1 MSKTRES
8 ARLLLDQL
16 HDERTRRVVFV
27 SHYLLNENTRYAG
40 GATRPEAVAEVIDEL
55 IAAGYGI
62 HQLPCPERLAWGGVL
77 KRYSLR
83 LYHSKARPLYA
94 VRGVLLS
101 AFLWWTKVI
110 YGRLA
115 RQVARDVAD
124 YQRAGIAVVGIVG
137 IGASPSCGVIT
148 TLDLR
153 VSLEVAGG
161 ATVLVLL
168 VAIPAAYYSARRKFK
183 GRTVFLLLVLVTQM
197 FQPTALVV
205 GIYGQFNQ
213 LGMIDDPA
221 ALILVN
227 AGFNMAFAIWILNAY
242 FGAIPKEL
250 EEAALVDGNTRLGAM
265 FRVIIPLA
273 LPGIV
278 TALIF
283 TFISAWNEFIVAL
296 TLTST
301 PSKEPLTVGLNNFI
315 GAYSV
320 DWQHLFAGSVI
331 ATIPVI
337 ILFALIERKVVSGLT
352 AGSVK

>member
-1 MSKTRES
+1 MAATTAPAAVGAAHDRAATPPSRRPLPRFRTAVIALAAYLVALIFLLPYLEMALTALRPPKE
-8 ARLLLDQL
+8 LLD
-16 HDERTRRVVFV
+16 
-27 SHYLLNENTRYAG
+27 
-40 GATRPEAVAEVIDEL
+40 
-55 IAAGYGI
+55 
-62 HQLPCPERLAWGGVL
+62 
-77 KRYSLR
+77 
-83 LYHSKARPLYA
+83 
-94 VRGVLLS
+94 
-101 AFLWWTKVI
+101 
-110 YGRLA
+110 
-115 RQVARDVAD
+115 AD
-124 YQRAGIAVVGIVG
+124 YLPHHYAWSNFTSLWSTG
-137 IGASPSCGVIT
+137 IGAN
-148 TLDLR
+148 LR
-153 VSLEVAGG
+153 VSLEVSGG

-168 VAIPAAYYSARRKFK
+168 VAIPAAYYSARRKFR

-213 LGMIDDPA
+213 LHMIDNPV

-283 TFISAWNEFIVAL
+283 TFIAAWNEFIVAL

-301 PSKEPLTVGLNNFI
+301 PGNEPLTVGLNNFI

>member
-1 MSKTRES
+1 MTTTTAHTPVGTASQAQPSPSRP
-8 ARLLLDQL
+8 RLPRIRTAVLAGTAYLIALIFVLPYLEMTLTALRPPKELLD
-16 HDERTRRVVFV
+16 
-27 SHYLLNENTRYAG
+27 
-40 GATRPEAVAEVIDEL
+40 
-55 IAAGYGI
+55 
-62 HQLPCPERLAWGGVL
+62 
-77 KRYSLR
+77 
-83 LYHSKARPLYA
+83 
-94 VRGVLLS
+94 
-101 AFLWWTKVI
+101 
-110 YGRLA
+110 
-115 RQVARDVAD
+115 AD
-124 YQRAGIAVVGIVG
+124 YLPHHYAWSNFTSLWSTG
-137 IGASPSCGVIT
+137 IGAN
-148 TLDLR
+148 LR

-161 ATVLVLL
+161 ATALVLL
-168 VAIPAAYYSARRKFK
+168 VAIPAAYYTARRRFR
-183 GRTVFLLLVLVTQM
+183 GRTAFLLVVLVTQM

-213 LGMIDDPA
+213 LNMIDNPG

-250 EEAALVDGNTRLGAM
+250 EEAALVDGCTRLTAM
-265 FRVIIPLA
+265 FKVIIPLA

-283 TFISAWNEFIVAL
+283 TFIAAWNEFIVAL

-301 PSKEPLTVGLNNFI
+301 PSNEPLTVGLNNFI

-337 ILFALIERKVVSGLT
+337 VLFALIERKVVSGLT

>member
-1 MSKTRES
+1 MAATTAPAAVGAREKAATPPS
-8 ARLLLDQL
+8 RRQLPKLRTAVIALVAYLVALVFLLPYLEMALTALRPPKELLD
-16 HDERTRRVVFV
+16 
-27 SHYLLNENTRYAG
+27 
-40 GATRPEAVAEVIDEL
+40 
-55 IAAGYGI
+55 
-62 HQLPCPERLAWGGVL
+62 
-77 KRYSLR
+77 
-83 LYHSKARPLYA
+83 
-94 VRGVLLS
+94 
-101 AFLWWTKVI
+101 
-110 YGRLA
+110 
-115 RQVARDVAD
+115 AD
-124 YQRAGIAVVGIVG
+124 YFPHHYAWSNFTSLWSTG
-137 IGASPSCGVIT
+137 IGAN
-148 TLDLR
+148 LR

-213 LGMIDDPA
+213 LGMIDNPA

-283 TFISAWNEFIVAL
+283 TFIAAWNEFIVAL

>member
-1 MSKTRES
+1 MAATTAPAAARTVPDS
-8 ARLLLDQL
+8 ARSPQSRRKPPRLRTVILAAAAYVVALIFILPYLEMALTALRPPKELLDANYIP
-16 HDERTRRVVFV
+16 HHF
-27 SHYLLNENTRYAG
+27 
-40 GATRPEAVAEVIDEL
+40 
-55 IAAGYGI
+55 
-62 HQLPCPERLAWGGVL
+62 AWSNFT
-77 KRYSLR
+77 SLW
-83 LYHSKARPLYA
+83 S
-94 VRGVLLS
+94 
-101 AFLWWTKVI
+101 T
-110 YGRLA
+110 
-115 RQVARDVAD
+115 
-124 YQRAGIAVVGIVG
+124 G
-137 IGASPSCGVIT
+137 IGSN
-148 TLDLR
+148 LR
-153 VSLEVAGG
+153 VSLMVAGG
-161 ATVLVLL
+161 ATALVLL
-168 VAIPAAYYSARRKFK
+168 VATPAAYYTARRRFR

-205 GIYGQFNQ
+205 GIFGQFNQ
-213 LGMIDDPA
+213 LGMIDDPT

-250 EEAALVDGNTRLGAM
+250 EEAALVDGCTRLGAM
-265 FRVIIPLA
+265 FKVIIPLA

-301 PSKEPLTVGLNNFI
+301 PSNEPLTVGLNNFI

-337 ILFALIERKVVSGLT
+337 VLFALIERKVVSGLT